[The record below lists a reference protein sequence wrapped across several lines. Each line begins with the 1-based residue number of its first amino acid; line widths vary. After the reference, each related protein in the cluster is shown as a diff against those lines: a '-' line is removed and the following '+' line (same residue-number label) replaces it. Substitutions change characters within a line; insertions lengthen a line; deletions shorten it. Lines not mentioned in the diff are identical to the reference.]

1 MVQRTAF
8 ISGPGPFIDH
18 DFPANLDG
26 QLKGAFNFFF
36 GNQVHAGERV
46 AVSLLKSNC
55 SMFTEVLNVI
65 FLAKNDTTEKI
76 SPSDLV
82 YFVGFWIFKLIFL
95 DLGSKALDMKVL
107 QV

>member
-46 AVSLLKSNC
+46 ASRCSGPIVVCLLKSE
-55 SMFTEVLNVI
+55 MYF
-65 FLAKNDTTEKI
+65 FLARNDTTEKI

-82 YFVGFWIFKLIFL
+82 YFVGF
-95 DLGSKALDMKVL
+95 
-107 QV
+107 